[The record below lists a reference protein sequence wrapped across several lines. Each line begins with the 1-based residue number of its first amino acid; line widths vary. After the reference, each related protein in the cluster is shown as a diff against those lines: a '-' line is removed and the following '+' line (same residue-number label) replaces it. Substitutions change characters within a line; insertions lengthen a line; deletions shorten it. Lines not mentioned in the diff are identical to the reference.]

1 MLPCDGKMR
10 TPAYNSPFAH
20 VSIEPH
26 IQNHNMLHSNY
37 LSTGIYP
44 VVSTL
49 CSPTMQRQAD

>member
-1 MLPCDGKMR
+1 MLPCDGKMG

-26 IQNHNMLHSNY
+26 IQNHNMLHSIY

-49 CSPTMQRQAD
+49 CSPTV